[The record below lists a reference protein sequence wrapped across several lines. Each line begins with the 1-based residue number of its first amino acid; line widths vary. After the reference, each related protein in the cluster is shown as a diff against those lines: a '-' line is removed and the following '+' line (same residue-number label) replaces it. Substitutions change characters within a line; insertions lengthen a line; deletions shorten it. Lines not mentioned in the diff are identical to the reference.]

1 MQSRHANVNL
11 KSIQAP
17 GGLAGVWSEL
27 CLWFGVASSCFTQ
40 AALAH
45 AWPWPPPCEPA
56 AQDSAA
62 RLRGDVLP
70 AAGAQI
76 ASACVR
82 APSTAIGGINNL
94 KNKINSCYQCHEA
107 SCPAQRWSLTLYLIL
122 EAETKCFNFILFST

>member
-1 MQSRHANVNL
+1 MPSRHANVNL

-94 KNKINSCYQCHEA
+94 KKQNKLLLSE
-107 SCPAQRWSLTLYLIL
+107 SRGELSSTTLVSDFI
-122 EAETKCFNFILFST
+122 FNFRS